1 MNQDSYVSRM
11 SIGPSYGYRPDR
23 PLFSRG
29 NERSIITSVYNRIA
43 LDVSSM
49 TVQHVR
55 LDSSDRFKEVVDSGL
70 NNCLTVEANVDQTG
84 RAFMQDIVMSMLD
97 EGCVAIIPVDT
108 KFDPELQEMADTA
121 QKVLTEAGWDETGK
135 QIVKGLTEGVQSE
148 KSSFVDEITQLALAG
163 VQAAKSTLDIH
174 SPSRVFREIGNY
186 TGLGFVK
193 GLQDYVDRSYAAG
206 YEMAESA
213 EGGLSGVL
221 QTIADI
227 VSGGFDME
235 PVIRPVL
242 DLSAVSAGADTLNNL
257 FYSQRAVGLVGQAA
271 VAFEAQRGGS
281 SQTTISVDNDDVVAE
296 LRTLRGEMASM
307 LERMEKL
314 RVVLNTGALVGELA
328 EPMDVALGQRS
339 TQRGR
344 GI

>member
-1 MNQDSYVSRM
+1 M
-11 SIGPSYGYRPDR
+11 SENNKHPSAG
-23 PLFSRG
+23 RG
-29 NERSIITSVYNRIA
+29 RKR
-43 LDVSSM
+43 
-49 TVQHVR
+49 
-55 LDSSDRFKEVVDSGL
+55 
-70 NNCLTVEANVDQTG
+70 
-84 RAFMQDIVMSMLD
+84 
-97 EGCVAIIPVDT
+97 
-108 KFDPELQEMADTA
+108 
-121 QKVLTEAGWDETGK
+121 AGWFRRLFFGGSKTLADDMLETDRYGQQKIEDVEVILSPGK

-163 VQAAKSTLDIH
+163 VQAAKSTLDIN

-206 YEMAESA
+206 SEMAESA

-242 DLSAVSAGADTLNNL
+242 DLSAVSAGADALNNL

-271 VAFEAQRGGS
+271 VAFEAQRSGS
-281 SQTTISVDNDDVVAE
+281 SQTTISVDNEDVVAE

-314 RVVLNTGALVGELA
+314 RVVLNTDALVGELA